1 MKPFSKKK
9 AIGITLVVIVI
20 ILSFPGYVIYK
31 TIRNDHALNE
41 HIKNKLIPNI
51 KTGLSLYF
59 NSEEEPVLPVIE
71 LYIDKPELENLEKQ
85 IVNKIEQGKKQS
97 IFGSNSFTF
106 VDAKIVDDKN
116 GEHKI
121 KIRIRGDM
129 SSNFNHGLENAT
141 YRFNIID
148 SSFMYG
154 KKKLSLV
161 RPFLENH
168 GFYGYLFYKYFKNE
182 QLISNDIRFV
192 NLKFNSEDIGVY
204 MLQEGFSEE
213 LILSNDRKGGILLRF
228 KDDCSNY
235 YNSYSELVPYQKK
248 KVLADSTL
256 LSQLDIARTN
266 FDEVIKGDQSPSNC
280 FNIDLYA
287 KYFAL
292 CDIFMSHHSYT
303 CFNAKFW
310 FNPNN
315 QLLEPIA
322 WDPANFVRY
331 KSGLDLSYKG
341 HNYTFDSVCN
351 NKYRFPIHY
360 ILRKDSSFLSRYT
373 EYLYHYAHNHSIQNF
388 IESYSNEIKKLEPL
402 LFKQN
407 YETVYHPEWIIERM
421 DEIKRL
427 FLASNVVQ
435 ASYYKERNVLKVKS
449 MTQLPIYIKS
459 ISFSDTIININQM
472 LLPQQEKEIQVFL
485 DIKGVDIPSQFK
497 LISSFLY
504 PKKELKYK
512 GIVF

>member
-1 MKPFSKKK
+1 MKTFSKKK
-9 AIGITLVVIVI
+9 AIGITFVVIVI

-41 HIKNKLIPNI
+41 HIKNRLIPNI
-51 KTGLSLYF
+51 KDGLSLYF
-59 NSEEEPVLPVIE
+59 SSEEEPVLPVIQ
-71 LYIDKPELENLEKQ
+71 LYIGKSELENLEQQ
-85 IVNKIEQGKKQS
+85 IVNKIEQEKKES

-106 VDAKIVDDKN
+106 VPAKIVDDKN
-116 GEHKI
+116 IEHEI

-129 SSNFNHGLENAT
+129 TSNFNHGLENAT
-141 YRFNIID
+141 YRFNVID
-148 SSFMYG
+148 SSFIYG

-161 RPFLENH
+161 RPILENH

-192 NLKFNSEDIGVY
+192 KLKFNSEDIGVY
-204 MLQEGFSEE
+204 MLEEGFSEE
-213 LILSNDRKGGILLRF
+213 LITSNDRKGGILLRF

-256 LSQLDIARTN
+256 LRQLDIVHTN
-266 FDEVIKGDQSPSNC
+266 FDAVVKGEQSPSDC

-292 CDIFMSHHSYT
+292 CDIFMSHHSYA

-310 FNPNN
+310 FNPGN

-322 WDPANFVRY
+322 WDPINFVRY
-331 KSGLDLSYKG
+331 KNGLDLSYKG
-341 HNYTFDSVCN
+341 HNYTFDSVCD
-351 NKYRFPIHY
+351 NKCRFPIHY
-360 ILRKDSSFLSRYT
+360 MLRKDSSFLDAYS
-373 EYLYHYAHNHSIQNF
+373 EYLYHYAHNGSIQNF
-388 IESYSNEIKKLEPL
+388 IASYSSEIRVLEPL

-407 YETVYHPEWIIERM
+407 FETVDYPEWIIERM
-421 DEIKRL
+421 AEIKRL

-435 ASYYKERNVLKVKS
+435 ASYYKEGNVLKVKS
-449 MTQLPIYIKS
+449 MTQLPICIKT

-472 LLPQQEKEIQVFL
+472 LLPQEERKIQVL
-485 DIKGVDIPSQFK
+485 IDLNEEDIPSQFK
-497 LISSFLY
+497 LMSSFLF
-504 PKKELKYK
+504 PETEFKYK
-512 GIVF
+512 GIVY